1 MMVKIEPETR
11 YLLKR
16 ASEEARRAIS
26 SEQPE
31 AADVH
36 EALSV
41 RYSAQALIKLVEDD
55 PGTDAAAAQ
64 EKADI
69 TSS

>member
-1 MMVKIEPETR
+1 MESETR

-16 ASEEARRAIS
+16 ASEEARRAIGA
-26 SEQPE
+26 EQPE

-41 RYSAQALIKLVEDD
+41 RYSAKALIKLVEEDEQ
-55 PGTDAAAAQ
+55 PV
-64 EKADI
+64 E
-69 TSS
+69 